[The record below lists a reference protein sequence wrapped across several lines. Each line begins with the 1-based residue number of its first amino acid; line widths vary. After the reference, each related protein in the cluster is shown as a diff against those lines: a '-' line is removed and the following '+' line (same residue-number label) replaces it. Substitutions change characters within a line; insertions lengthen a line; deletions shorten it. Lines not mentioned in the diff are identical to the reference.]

1 LIERR
6 WVSGGI
12 RPIGNPRFLGHL
24 THWGKHVIE
33 HLGLWEI
40 KAMPPPTT
48 TGKTQGYHLDDP
60 AMAAYQIEE
69 LLNQVLSEKEKILPT
84 MRKKVNWNTFE
95 EDLRFYIDL
104 VYRMERW

>member
-1 LIERR
+1 
-6 WVSGGI
+6 
-12 RPIGNPRFLGHL
+12 
-24 THWGKHVIE
+24 
-33 HLGLWEI
+33 
-40 KAMPPPTT
+40 
-48 TGKTQGYHLDDP
+48 
-60 AMAAYQIEE
+60 MAAYQIEE